1 MEMIAGALAALR
13 EECAGIGSAAI
24 HRIRTG
30 VIKRHRVERGE
41 HADIRNDRRII
52 FRMTVAVGRNIHHD
66 VDVEVRP
73 SMHHREGILGHL
85 LVDQPGLLP
94 PGGQNRILRADADAA
109 AAADTPGM
117 VDLRLSIAESRRIM
131 GADTGT
137 GMAADAVQK
146 GRIRRTAIV
155 ALARQLMVAL
165 WRYIVK
171 GEAIEGAI
179 INKPIEV

>member
-73 SMHHREGILGHL
+73 SMHHRELSNLGERRNIFSC
-85 LVDQPGLLP
+85 PLLP
-94 PGGQNRILRADADAA
+94 EQ
-109 AAADTPGM
+109 
-117 VDLRLSIAESRRIM
+117 AEVIPS
-131 GADTGT
+131 GDW
-137 GMAADAVQK
+137 K
-146 GRIRRTAIV
+146 
-155 ALARQLMVAL
+155 AR
-165 WRYIVK
+165 
-171 GEAIEGAI
+171 
-179 INKPIEV
+179 